1 MEELTGL
8 DARFLYSE
16 TATAHM
22 HTLKVLVVDVTGRS
36 EALTRLRYIVPVRE
50 IHG

>member
-16 TATAHM
+16 TPTAPDRDRNLG
-22 HTLKVLVVDVTGRS
+22 TVGV
-36 EALTRLRYIVPVRE
+36 
-50 IHG
+50 